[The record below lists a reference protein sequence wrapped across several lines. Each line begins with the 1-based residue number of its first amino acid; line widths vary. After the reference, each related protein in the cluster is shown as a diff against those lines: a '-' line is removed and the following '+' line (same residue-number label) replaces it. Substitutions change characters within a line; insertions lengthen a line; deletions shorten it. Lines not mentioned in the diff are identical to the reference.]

1 VNVWDNTSTS
11 DGGFDKGVQFFVTT
25 DRKLQVAGSDAFHFK
40 VFGCV
45 TGQFKNFSGE
55 VLQDGGG
62 VDGRGGAN
70 ALLLGHTLFQV
81 TVNTA
86 NWELK
91 TSARR
96 AGLRLFLGLG
106 CFTTLATF
114 SSFSSFSGL
123 NSNRRFTRS
132 TKRIYEDDQG
142 IVVSH
147 NADIERE

>member
-1 VNVWDNTSTS
+1 MNVGDDSSTG
-11 DGGFDKGVQFFVTT
+11 DGGFDEAVKFFVTT
-25 DRKLQVAGSDAFHFK
+25 NGKLKMAGRNALDFEILGGVAGK
-40 VFGCV
+40 L
-45 TGQFKNFSGE
+45 KNFSGE